1 MPAHGS
7 CTQSIWGWPS
17 SSGAQALGIAGSPS
31 TRGRSPR
38 RAPRSW
44 RRPPPLPRPAS
55 SRVPSGASAMAVEVG
70 HGGILRAGWDRFD
83 PLLDLVS
90 NRACCAVS
98 VAGALTPESLSS
110 CSDAPMPEITL
121 DLTLFATAFVTVLVI
136 MDPIGNI
143 PIFLSLTKG
152 QDVPTRRRSALLAS
166 SVAGVVILA
175 FALGGQQVLQLLG
188 DLARG
193 APGRG
198 RPAAAGDRTRAA
210 PTRPGAARRPWP
222 RATRTSRSCRLGT
235 PLLAG
240 PGAIAATMLYSRQA
254 HDVGGTLSVVL
265 AIAAVLTVIYL
276 SMRYASL
283 VRQGAPRQRH
293 RAPLPGDGPPRR
305 RHRRPARRPSHRGLD
320 HERRRVVVVARLRRR
335 RRTVKHESRQPQR
348 QRKWACSGLELAAA
362 QGAAREGPPRVAA

>member
-1 MPAHGS
+1 
-7 CTQSIWGWPS
+7 
-17 SSGAQALGIAGSPS
+17 
-31 TRGRSPR
+31 
-38 RAPRSW
+38 
-44 RRPPPLPRPAS
+44 
-55 SRVPSGASAMAVEVG
+55 
-70 HGGILRAGWDRFD
+70 
-83 PLLDLVS
+83 
-90 NRACCAVS
+90 
-98 VAGALTPESLSS
+98 
-110 CSDAPMPEITL
+110 MPEITL

-188 DLARG
+188 ISLEALQVAG
-193 APGRG
+193 GLLLLVIALELL
-198 RPAAAGDRTRAA
+198 RPAGGGSASLASGDTNIALV
-210 PTRPGAARRPWP
+210 P
-222 RATRTSRSCRLGT
+222 LGT

-283 VRQGAPRQRH
+283 FAKVLRDNGIELLSRVM
-293 RAPLPGDGPPRR
+293 
-305 RHRRPARRPSHRGLD
+305 GLL
-320 HERRRVVVVARLRRR
+320 VAAIAVQLVARAIEAWV
-335 RRTVKHESRQPQR
+335 TN
-348 QRKWACSGLELAAA
+348 G
-362 QGAAREGPPRVAA
+362 VA